1 MKSTML
7 TWINKRNVVSQFDR
21 WIYEN
26 GVKISGMVNLDEQ
39 KEREL
44 FSKSNLQLQM
54 LIVIN
59 DFERISICLTN

>member
-26 GVKISGMVNLDEQ
+26 GVKISGMVNRRA

-44 FSKSNLQLQM
+44 FSKK
-54 LIVIN
+54 
-59 DFERISICLTN
+59 

>member
-26 GVKISGMVNLDEQ
+26 GVKISGMVNRRAKRGNCFQ
-39 KEREL
+39 
-44 FSKSNLQLQM
+44 KSNLQLQM

>member
-26 GVKISGMVNLDEQ
+26 GVKISGMVNRRA

>member
-26 GVKISGMVNLDEQ
+26 GVKISGMVNRWAKVL
-39 KEREL
+39 
-44 FSKSNLQLQM
+44 
-54 LIVIN
+54 
-59 DFERISICLTN
+59 